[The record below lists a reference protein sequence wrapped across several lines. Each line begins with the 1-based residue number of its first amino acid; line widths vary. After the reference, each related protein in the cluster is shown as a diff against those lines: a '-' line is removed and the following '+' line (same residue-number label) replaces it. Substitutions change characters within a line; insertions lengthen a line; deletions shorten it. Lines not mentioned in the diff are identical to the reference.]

1 MPSGNVVIDL
11 TDDSNVTIGITSAT
25 LTEDEVQSQVLAI
38 GIDILSTGIYNGK
51 GVASVTCESE
61 IAAVMTDILVG
72 SL

>member
-11 TDDSNVTIGITSAT
+11 TDDSNITIGITSAT

-38 GIDILSTGIYNGK
+38 GNNILSTGVYNGK
-51 GVASVTCESE
+51 GVASITCESE